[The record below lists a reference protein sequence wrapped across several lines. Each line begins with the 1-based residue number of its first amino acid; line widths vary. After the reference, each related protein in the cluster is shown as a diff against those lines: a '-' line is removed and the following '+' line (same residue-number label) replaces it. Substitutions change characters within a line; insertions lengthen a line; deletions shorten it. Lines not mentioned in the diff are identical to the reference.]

1 MEKILVVDLTTKK
14 VISQD
19 YDVKNYGHYGRGLA
33 LDLIRKIVPSQAGR
47 YSKENAIAFVPGL
60 FTGCK
65 VASACRLMI
74 MTKKDR
80 NEGIQL
86 SNTTGN
92 LPQKMGALSI
102 AALVVK
108 GESEERNA
116 VLHISNDGVEIVNMP
131 ELENTMTSSMIR
143 ILKERFGVNAGIVA
157 VGKTADM
164 QMSLSTFVCTYPD
177 GEPEYHCPRS
187 GFGDVFGS
195 KGLRAVVITS
205 KKSFD
210 RECFDEEKFLSTGKD
225 FAKLIINNEICGGA
239 LPAYGS
245 VTLIRLLKD
254 KEKVLASIKDKK
266 TEDIKPKRTD
276 SIKSKQ
282 IDTNKTENAYK
293 SNKKVNF
300 CCAPMCVIGCLN
312 RHSINDG
319 QVYSSPDESEV
330 HEALKSCYKLDDYE
344 YTKLLRNKAYE
355 LGIVGTEFV
364 TASKMYFEATGL
376 QWSKQEIL
384 KLLDEIEKGSVIGRV
399 VASRTY
405 GIKKLFS
412 ENKNL
417 IPLLDRKAIDD
428 EDDFKVSITKFND
441 ELKDMSDMDLLYA
454 QIFVLENLGFCI
466 FSSFAT
472 VNSEE
477 SFELMSKLF
486 TYKTGIEITP
496 VELINYARSC
506 MEMEK
511 EYEKENSINNIQ
523 NNIPPFTKV
532 LYRYFAKI

>member
-19 YDVKNYGHYGRGLA
+19 YNVKSYGHYGRGLA
-33 LDLIRKIVPSQAGR
+33 VDLIRKIVPSEAGR
-47 YSKENAIAFVPGL
+47 YSPENAIVFVPGL

-65 VASACRLMI
+65 VASSCRLMI

-92 LPQKMGALSI
+92 LPQKMGSLSI

-108 GESEERNA
+108 GESQERNA
-116 VLHISNDGVEIVNMP
+116 VLHISNKGVEILNMP
-131 ELENTMTSSMIR
+131 ELENTMTSSMIKR
-143 ILKERFGVNAGIVA
+143 LKERFGANAGIVA

-195 KGLRAVVITS
+195 KGLRAVVVTS

-210 RECFDEEKFLSTGKD
+210 RECLNEENFQSTGKD
-225 FAKLIINNEICGGA
+225 FAKLIINNDICGGA

-266 TEDIKPKRTD
+266 TE

-282 IDTNKTENAYK
+282 IDINKIKNENTYK

-330 HEALKSCYKLDDYE
+330 HEALKSCYQLDDYE
-344 YTKLLRNKAYE
+344 YTKLLRKKAYE

-376 QWSKQEIL
+376 SWSKQEIL
-384 KLLDEIEKGSVIGRV
+384 KLLDEIENGTVIGRV

-405 GIKKLFS
+405 GINNLFS

-428 EDDFKVSITKFND
+428 EDDFQVSINKFD
-441 ELKDMSDMDLLYA
+441 SQLKTISDMDLLYA

-466 FSSFAT
+466 FSSFAI
-472 VNSEE
+472 VNNEG
-477 SFELMSKLF
+477 SFELMAKLF
-486 TYKTGIEITP
+486 TYKTGIEVTS
-496 VELINYARSC
+496 VELINYARGC

-511 EYEKENSINNIQ
+511 EYEKENFINNIQ
-523 NNIPPFTKV
+523 KNIPPFTKV
-532 LYRYFAKI
+532 LYRYFARI